1 MDIDWATLGQ
11 VIVVSV
17 VLTVALVGL
26 FSVGIRAGSSR
37 RAGVRPV
44 GYLGYAL
51 CAAAVGYGIFVI
63 TA

>member
-1 MDIDWATLGQ
+1 MDIDWGTLAQ

-17 VLTVALVGL
+17 VLTIALVGF
-26 FSVGIRAGSSR
+26 FSLGIRAGSSE

-44 GYLGYAL
+44 GYLGFGL
-51 CAAAVGYGIFVI
+51 CALAVGYGIFLI